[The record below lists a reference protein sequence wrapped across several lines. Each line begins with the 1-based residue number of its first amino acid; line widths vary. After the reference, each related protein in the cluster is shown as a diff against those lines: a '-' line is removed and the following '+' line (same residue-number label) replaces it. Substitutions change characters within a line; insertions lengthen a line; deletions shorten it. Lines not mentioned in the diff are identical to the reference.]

1 MELKFRTP
9 LQCWRITDVLIV
21 PLWNRNV
28 VVDEEGNPSNDS
40 LNRTIMELKLRFSL
54 DQSFLDERLNRTIM
68 ELKSSSSSSRIICSS
83 RLNRTIMELKFVIIT
98 TGNERGEVLIV
109 PLWN

>member
-68 ELKSSSSSSRIICSS
+68 ELK
-83 RLNRTIMELKFVIIT
+83 FVIIT